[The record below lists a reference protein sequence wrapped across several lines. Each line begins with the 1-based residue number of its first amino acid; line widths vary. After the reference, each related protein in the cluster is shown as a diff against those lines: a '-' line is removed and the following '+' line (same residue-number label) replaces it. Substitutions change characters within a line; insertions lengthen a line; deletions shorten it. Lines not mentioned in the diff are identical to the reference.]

1 MLRWQTRTV
10 LDDVYVLTS
19 SFQPMSDCIRL
30 TITCHIAPSIA
41 PLAWWF
47 AHRHGPWPNTTPG
60 STSRC
65 RCLDSSLPWRYA
77 LAVAAGD
84 GMNALHQPWCLL
96 VVRTTHAYCTVLIL
110 SQSSFGILVTIHS
123 IIHRPFCASCSSVGN
138 CEYFHG
144 CYCFRRGCDGG
155 GARAHRPKFAWD

>member
-1 MLRWQTRTV
+1 MLCWQTRTV

-84 GMNALHQPWCLL
+84 GMNALHHTCVLYLL
-96 VVRTTHAYCTVLIL
+96 CRNLP
-110 SQSSFGILVTIHS
+110 FGILVTIHS
-123 IIHRPFCASCSSVGN
+123 ITHRPFCASCSSVGN